1 MKQRRW
7 WLEDVAKGVYA
18 RPGQSWLAQA
28 GRRKEGPRVVEPR
41 WNVELRPESSAT
53 TECDPVKTCA

>member
-1 MKQRRW
+1 MKRRRW
-7 WLEDVAKGVYA
+7 RLEDGGKGVYA

-28 GRRKEGPRVVEPR
+28 GRRKEEPRVVAPR
-41 WNVELRPESSAT
+41 WNVELRAESWAT